1 MCAASPRRSLG
12 PVAGDRSALVGLL
25 LFVLVAAAPTVTFW
39 LALQVVPRL
48 LGAIAD
54 RRAERRPPT
63 PGPSLERVVA
73 DVRRLH
79 REVRAGRA
87 TSRVRQVALLAA
99 YDDAL
104 LTACTVVGVPDP
116 PLAGAAER
124 DRAFA
129 RLLTE
134 AALEEAGV
142 ALDPPRGGTRAA

>member
-1 MCAASPRRSLG
+1 M
-12 PVAGDRSALVGLL
+12 GLL

-39 LALQVVPRL
+39 LALRVVPRVV
-48 LGAIAD
+48 GAVVE
-54 RRAERRPPT
+54 RRAARRPPS

-87 TSRVRQVALLAA
+87 SSRVRQVALLAA

-104 LTACTVVGVPDP
+104 LTLCAVVGVSDP

-134 AALEEAGV
+134 AALEQAGV
-142 ALDPPRGGTRAA
+142 SLDPPSGGAWAA